1 VFDGIR
7 CWDQSDAV
15 TLIQAVSRIGSRLDA
30 VRQGYVADPKVA
42 QVTAETLRLGQ
53 DRNPGIERCPGWF
66 TTAFFHGS
74 FLRLLVV
81 HLMVIVPVA
90 LALLCKVV
98 EWTAA
103 STVGAI

>member
-7 CWDQSDAV
+7 CWNQTEGL

-30 VRQGYVADPKVA
+30 VRSGYVTAPEAA
-42 QVTAETLRLGQ
+42 QVIAETLRSDQ
-53 DRNPGIERCPGWF
+53 NPNPGLERCPGWL